1 MISPQEFYAYS
12 GLTVTQSVCTDTNIL
27 KYISLIIV
35 TTLHFLHFQGQLQ
48 RQVLADAVL
57 ALPWWTVIIQ
67 TTITVLHTTKLLKW
81 LHKLQPPWNIYKEE
95 ILCTRTWLQG
105 NWIYMKKYGGFCCLC
120 LYVLRRYITFFCA
133 STFLLFC
140 ILWCKIGF
148 HLKVGSHLYVSTDF
162 NSDSDWL

>member
-1 MISPQEFYAYS
+1 M
-12 GLTVTQSVCTDTNIL
+12 
-27 KYISLIIV
+27 
-35 TTLHFLHFQGQLQ
+35 TTLHILHFQGQLQ

-120 LYVLRRYITFFCA
+120 LCVLRRYITFFVHPL
-133 STFLLFC
+133 FLLFC
-140 ILWCKIGF
+140 IVWCKIGF
-148 HLKVGSHLYVSTDF
+148 HLKVGSHLNVLTLTLIQTDYSKVSWSEFCLHYGT
-162 NSDSDWL
+162 